1 VLAFNLS
8 FWYLASFFTD
18 TLDSRLVRWL
28 GLVIAAGIPSNA
40 ERFFRAF
47 VAEDPK
53 SPLPLSRHVWIG
65 TVAAGIGLVIGLF
78 FPIADRLWFTIPFFL
93 FIFGS
98 LGYCVY
104 LLAQRQRSHP
114 NRSTATRLQFLLYG
128 GAATVFLAA
137 TDFLPHIGLPFPT
150 LGNVLTVIYLY
161 FISQTLFHYRL
172 LDIKELLAKMVSLA
186 ALVLILSSIYGLLL
200 AWVGPKQ
207 SGLFFFNTIVASFVI
222 LVIFEPLRGLIEER
236 VNRWLFAEKY
246 EFSRRLRV
254 LARTLANIIEVRP
267 LVSQLLSD
275 LEATGRVTHVS
286 VYLAD
291 PSGASYHLAGH
302 VGPRPV
308 DSWDRNARRLF
319 FDRLHREGLLTREV
333 MERERAEA
341 ETEEASVSAT
351 NVLTTMEAMLADVC
365 IPLLSDGKLLGL
377 LALRDDRLREAYAS
391 EELELL
397 KQVAIQAALTLR
409 NSKSYEVMKERE
421 RLAALGQMAAGLAHE
436 IRNPLGAIKGAA
448 QLIRTSGSEAGG
460 AQNEDAQFLAVIVE
474 EVNRLDQV
482 VSQFLGY
489 ARPDRGERQRLMI
502 NEVVRK
508 TLQLLASQTADDELE
523 IESTLASELPEVRG
537 DPEQLL
543 QVFLNLALNAIQAM
557 TSPGKLTI
565 ATRLRPAYRE
575 SYAARL
581 VEVSFADNGPGIDP
595 EVLPDIFIPFFTT
608 KERGTGLGLP
618 ICQRI
623 VESHHGLI
631 EVQSEP
637 QKGATFSVVLPVADE
652 VDATG
657 THTLSL

>member
-1 VLAFNLS
+1 VSIETLSALLAAFLTFVIGLSVLLRDRRQRHYQAFSVLAFNLS

-365 IPLLSDGKLLGL
+365 IPAFVRRQAARPVGAARRSP
-377 LALRDDRLREAYAS
+377 ARSLRVRRARAAQAGRHSGGVDPAQL
-391 EELELL
+391 EELRGHER
-397 KQVAIQAALTLR
+397 ARALSRARANGGRLGPR
-409 NSKSYEVMKERE
+409 NSQPRS
-421 RLAALGQMAAGLAHE
+421 
-436 IRNPLGAIKGAA
+436 
-448 QLIRTSGSEAGG
+448 
-460 AQNEDAQFLAVIVE
+460 
-474 EVNRLDQV
+474 
-482 VSQFLGY
+482 
-489 ARPDRGERQRLMI
+489 ARSKVPR
-502 NEVVRK
+502 
-508 TLQLLASQTADDELE
+508 S
-523 IESTLASELPEVRG
+523 
-537 DPEQLL
+537 
-543 QVFLNLALNAIQAM
+543 
-557 TSPGKLTI
+557 
-565 ATRLRPAYRE
+565 
-575 SYAARL
+575 
-581 VEVSFADNGPGIDP
+581 
-595 EVLPDIFIPFFTT
+595 
-608 KERGTGLGLP
+608 
-618 ICQRI
+618 
-623 VESHHGLI
+623 
-631 EVQSEP
+631 
-637 QKGATFSVVLPVADE
+637 
-652 VDATG
+652 
-657 THTLSL
+657 